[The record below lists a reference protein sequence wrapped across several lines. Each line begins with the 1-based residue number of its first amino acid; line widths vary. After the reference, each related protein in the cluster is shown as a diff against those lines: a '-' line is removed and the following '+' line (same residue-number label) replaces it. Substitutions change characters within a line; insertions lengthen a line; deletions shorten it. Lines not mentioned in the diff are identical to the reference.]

1 MKYHVLVGTH
11 HRTGTAWMHSVF
23 REISEQLAVPYLH
36 LNRIGVSGRNREG
49 RCEALRRFI
58 SDASRKVIVFE
69 AHSDF
74 PDLAKVDVHYKTHFR
89 GIHMIR
95 DPRDVAIS
103 SAAYHARAAE
113 RWLHVPQARF
123 GGLTYQE
130 KNKSFST
137 LKEKILF
144 ESDNSNR
151 NLVSQMVAFD
161 HQEVFRD
168 IKYED
173 LIEDTKMTAWREVL
187 DYVGFEETE
196 MASVLQ
202 AVWAKSLFGGK
213 KQRGAHITS
222 GAKEQWREV
231 FDAALS
237 EEYTRRFGAE
247 LAKLGYPLGEAE
259 KLGVS
264 PKLSDHAGAANPNQA
279 SLPERD

>member
-11 HRTGTAWMHSVF
+11 HKTGTVWMASVF

-36 LNRIGVSGRNREG
+36 LNKIGVSRRNREG

-58 SDASRKVIVFE
+58 SDASRRVIIFE
-69 AHSDF
+69 AHSEF
-74 PDLAKVDVHYKTHFR
+74 PDLSEVDVHYKTHFR

-95 DPRDVAIS
+95 DPRDVVI
-103 SAAYHARAAE
+103 SAASYHARARE
-113 RWLHVPQARF
+113 TWLHVPQTKF

-144 ESDNSNR
+144 ELDYSNR
-151 NLVSQMVAFD
+151 NAVRAMVRFD
-161 HQEVFRD
+161 RQAVFRD

-173 LIEDTKMTAWREVL
+173 VVEDTKMTAWREVL
-187 DYVGFEETE
+187 DYLGFEETE
-196 MASVLQ
+196 LDSALQ

-213 KQRGAHITS
+213 KGRGAHMTS
-222 GAKEQWREV
+222 GAKEQWRHV

-237 EEYTRRFGAE
+237 EEYTRRFSAE
-247 LAKLGYPLGEAE
+247 LAKLGYPLGEVE
-259 KLGVS
+259 KPGMA
-264 PKLSDHAGAANPNQA
+264 PKLLEQADAANSNQA
-279 SLPERD
+279 SLPEQD

>member
-36 LNRIGVSGRNREG
+36 LNRIGVSGRSREG
-49 RCEALRRFI
+49 KCEALRRFI
-58 SDASRKVIVFE
+58 SDASRKVIIFE
-69 AHSDF
+69 NQSNF
-74 PDLAKVDVHYKTHFR
+74 PDFFEIDIHYKTHFR

-95 DPRDVAIS
+95 DPRDLAIS
-103 SAAYHARAAE
+103 AANYHARAAE

-123 GGLTYQE
+123 NGLTYQE
-130 KNKSFST
+130 KNKSFPT

-144 ESDNSNR
+144 ELDYSNR
-151 NLVSQMVAFD
+151 NAVRGMATFD
-161 HQEVFRD
+161 NQGVFRD
-168 IKYED
+168 FKYED
-173 LIEDTKMTAWREVL
+173 LIEDVKLVRWRELL
-187 DYVGFEETE
+187 DYLGFEETE
-196 MASVLQ
+196 MPSVLQ

-237 EEYTRRFGAE
+237 EEYTRRFSAE

-264 PKLSDHAGAANPNQA
+264 PNVPDKADAANPNQS
-279 SLPERD
+279 SLPEQD